1 MLISY
6 HLLVSARRSRSITLV
21 TQPSGWSGGSGQ
33 ARTEAWTR
41 HEAQVASPALD
52 AAELLSRQDGPS
64 WLETIGGAV
73 ASGRIGDRQ
82 VRSSAPTVTS
92 IVTAL
97 VSVYDRSR
105 ASNPGIK
112 RPRASVI
119 VLQIPFN
126 Q

>member
-1 MLISY
+1 MAKRGRKRGL
-6 HLLVSARRSRSITLV
+6 AAKRK
-21 TQPSGWSGGSGQ
+21 
-33 ARTEAWTR
+33 
-41 HEAQVASPALD
+41 VASPALD
-52 AAELLSRQDGPS
+52 ADELLSRQDGPS

-73 ASGRIGDRQ
+73 ASGRIGHRQ

-97 VSVYDRSR
+97 VSVYDRPR

-119 VLQIPFN
+119 VLQIPLN